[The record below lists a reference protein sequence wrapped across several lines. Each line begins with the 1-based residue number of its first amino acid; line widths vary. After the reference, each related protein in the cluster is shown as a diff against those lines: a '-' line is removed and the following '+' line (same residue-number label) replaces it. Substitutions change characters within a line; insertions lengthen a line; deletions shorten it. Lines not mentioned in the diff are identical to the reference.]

1 MNMRPFLQTHD
12 CSEIRAP
19 STMSQD
25 VPPWTLILGSVGQV
39 GEAPSSP
46 VRWAISDSPMTEGDE
61 RSTADLVQPTVMWS
75 GSLQEEDLDT
85 RSLGKLVT
93 FMFRSEDRAK
103 EMI

>member
-1 MNMRPFLQTHD
+1 
-12 CSEIRAP
+12 
-19 STMSQD
+19 MSQD

-46 VRWAISDSPMTEGDE
+46 VRWAISDSPVTEGDE

-85 RSLGKLVT
+85 GPWESWLHSCLGLRTGPK
-93 FMFRSEDRAK
+93 R
-103 EMI
+103 